1 MVVAGLR
8 RALSVLVLLLAGL
21 SALPAPVAASP
32 ADARADSPAESP
44 TAAGRFTGTARL
56 PGCSGAVVRWASAL
70 DDDPAVVI
78 TNGHCVRAPYL
89 GAREVLVDQR
99 QFKRIELLED
109 HGTVAMTVRGVHL
122 RYASMYRTDLAVY
135 ELRESYADLAARGVT
150 PLVLA
155 TRGPSRGDRIRI
167 PSGYWLEQRACTTTG
182 VAYRVHERE
191 WDWWRSIRLPAR
203 DGCAIRGG
211 YSGSPIVSRS
221 TGEVVGIAN
230 TGYVGGRRCIDSACE
245 ENRRGVVRMV
255 RDMNYGQQTWWLHT
269 CIGADRRFDLTVAGC
284 KLAEPRR

>member
-1 MVVAGLR
+1 M
-8 RALSVLVLLLAGL
+8 
-21 SALPAPVAASP
+21 
-32 ADARADSPAESP
+32 
-44 TAAGRFTGTARL
+44 
-56 PGCSGAVVRWASAL
+56 RWAAAQ

-78 TNGHCVRAPYL
+78 TNGHCVRTPYL

-99 QFKRIELLED
+99 QFKRIELLDD

-182 VAYRVHERE
+182 TAYRVHERE
-191 WDWWRSIRLPAR
+191 WDWWRSIRLPAL

-269 CIGADRRFDLTVAGC
+269 CIGADRRFDLDGRPAASWRSRGADPRVCKQRCLHEGRSGDPSVRHAVRRSRHAAAETAGGQVAA
-284 KLAEPRR
+284 LTR